1 MKVLNYGSLNYDYVY
16 GVEHFVT
23 PGETLTSQSFQKF
36 YGGKGLNQTISLK
49 RAGTEV
55 YHAGMIGSDGE
66 SFLSLCK
73 ENEIPTEYIRT
84 VDDVSGH
91 AIIQVNNEG
100 ENCILL
106 CEGANGRNSIDQI
119 QQVLGNFSK
128 GDILLVQNEINCLE
142 ELIQHAYEKGM
153 KIILNPSPFNSKLTK
168 SMFDQVDI
176 FIMNEVEGS
185 QVTGKELPDDILE
198 SMKLQYPHA
207 AVLVTLGSKGSI
219 YQDKE
224 QKVTCDS
231 FKVNVVD
238 TTAAG
243 DTYTGYFIA
252 GLQTGLSIEKAMR
265 QAAAASA
272 IAVMRKGASPSIPK
286 MDEVESF
293 LRKY

>member
-36 YGGKGLNQTISLK
+36 YGGKGLNQTIALK

-128 GDILLVQNEINCLE
+128 GDI
-142 ELIQHAYEKGM
+142 
-153 KIILNPSPFNSKLTK
+153 F
-168 SMFDQVDI
+168 
-176 FIMNEVEGS
+176 
-185 QVTGKELPDDILE
+185 
-198 SMKLQYPHA
+198 
-207 AVLVTLGSKGSI
+207 
-219 YQDKE
+219 E
-224 QKVTCDS
+224 QTCFS
-231 FKVNVVD
+231 YC
-238 TTAAG
+238 A
-243 DTYTGYFIA
+243 
-252 GLQTGLSIEKAMR
+252 
-265 QAAAASA
+265 
-272 IAVMRKGASPSIPK
+272 
-286 MDEVESF
+286 
-293 LRKY
+293 